1 MFVYL
6 AEYHSPLP
14 GRQASLVSYCFM
26 ISLKFA
32 TWIEEIYSPNYRR
45 STLHSLCSLTLQN
58 IPPPLP
64 KRQALV
70 SYRFTISLKFATRTK
85 KFTLQTTDVVHY
97 IVMFVDL
104 AEQNPRRSPIR
115 FPRSSSSSLHP
126 REKKRKELT
135 DEDRKKRNRERRR
148 RRQERWKQEKE
159 VRLQHKLTY
168 TQGMDQATIA

>member
-1 MFVYL
+1 M
-6 AEYHSPLP
+6 
-14 GRQASLVSYCFM
+14 
-26 ISLKFA
+26 
-32 TWIEEIYSPNYRR
+32 
-45 STLHSLCSLTLQN
+45 QN

-70 SYRFTISLKFATRTK
+70 SYRFRISLKFATRTK

-115 FPRSSSSSLHP
+115 FPSSSSSSSLHP

-159 VRLQHKLTY
+159 VRL
-168 TQGMDQATIA
+168 